1 MKDRSEPAP
10 FQSRDSLG
18 RRVTFLILPLIL
30 IPFVLIGLGAYYRAR
45 EVLKDQASSQM
56 TSALSAETESLR
68 EWVLD
73 RQTNLYVESSEKEI
87 KDPVGKLIIDNN
99 DNGSRQAARS
109 VLDELRYKNEE
120 TFFSDIFIARV
131 DPDGEIGD
139 VLVSTNPDWEGIQ
152 ISSLSAASTSEIE
165 TTAHLDLTGIA
176 PDSLTFI
183 TSVPMRALDGG
194 RADSVIVGVNSG
206 LSIGALLDTM
216 QVYWEQRGIYR
227 VELGNTFLVMQPDVL
242 IHMPRYSTTP
252 IIQRD
257 VEHPVLNTQP
267 TDEGGTLEYTSTDG
281 VNVLGAYQW
290 IPDWNIAVVVE
301 LPQIQAFAGLNDLAI
316 FTAGLI
322 LLATLLI
329 ALLVPVVTRRSL
341 QPLATLTDFAERV
354 AAGDLQH
361 RVSIDR
367 KDEIGRLAQSFNHM
381 ANELAQFY
389 QSLEA
394 RVLQRTQEIRLAAE
408 MARDVTTSQDVDEL
422 MNETL
427 RLISERFTYYHTG
440 IYLLDETKKNAIL
453 RAATSEGGKR
463 MLNREH
469 RLGVGRTGLVGF
481 VTEIG
486 EPRVMQSVGDDP
498 HYYANPDLP
507 ETRSE
512 LTLPLTVSASI
523 IGALDIQSRIPNA
536 FSDADILVLQIIA
549 DTLAVAIENAH
560 LLKRQYALAEQR
572 SKVIDLFNRLSQQ
585 IDYDTLLQEIPNSVR
600 EIFNLSRVTLGL
612 VEGESVVVRSI
623 ASSEGAVLP
632 PIDSAP
638 IGEGVL
644 GLSVELKATRE
655 VAKEPLHELETQD
668 PRQSVTETILA
679 IPLVIRDRVIG
690 SLAFES
696 EPREKITKDEIE
708 ALEIIASQVAI
719 FIENARLLE
728 KMQQNLDQA
737 DSLHREQ
744 TTSAWTQLLKR
755 EFDSDEPHVEYGFP
769 DVAAQQDDP
778 GLTTDIE
785 LRGEVIGN
793 LDLRGLRSG
802 DWSDEDKEILEA
814 VADEL
819 ATALEQARLMEEI
832 NRRVAQLQ
840 TAAEIAR
847 SASALMDLDDLLSGS
862 VNLIHDRFDYYY
874 VSIFLL
880 DDLGEFAILEQG
892 TGTEGIELLR
902 QNHKLEVGSKSIIGL
917 VTSRGNAYVA
927 NQTDS
932 DPFYWPNPVL
942 PETRSQLGIPL
953 KIGENVVGAIDVQ
966 HSQPDAFGE
975 DDISVLQILA
985 DQVAVAV
992 QNVRLFEQ
1000 TLSRAEREKS
1010 VVEITSKI
1018 RESRDVESMLQTA
1031 LRELRSAL
1039 GAQSGRIRLVR
1050 DHEDGDSLE

>member
-1 MKDRSEPAP
+1 MIDRSEPAP
-10 FQSRDSLG
+10 SQSRDSLG

-30 IPFVLIGLGAYYRAR
+30 IPFLLIGLGAYYRAR

-56 TSALSAETESLR
+56 TSALSAEIESLR

-73 RQTNLYVESSEKEI
+73 RQTNLYVESNENEI
-87 KDPVGKLIIDNN
+87 KDHVGRLIIDN
-99 DNGSRQAARS
+99 DDESRQAART

-176 PDSLTFI
+176 PDSLTFV
-183 TSVPMRALDGG
+183 TSVPMRALDGE

-252 IIQRD
+252 IIQRE
-257 VEHPVLNTQP
+257 VEHPVLDTQP
-267 TDEGGTLEYTSTDG
+267 TDEGGTLEYASTDG

-290 IPDWNIAVVVE
+290 IPEWNIAVVVE

-367 KDEIGRLAQSFNHM
+367 KDEIGRLGQAFNYM

-408 MARDVTTSQDVDEL
+408 MARDVATSQDVDEL

-440 IYLLDETKKNAIL
+440 IYLLDEPKKNAIL

-512 LTLPLTVSASI
+512 LTLPLTVSGSI
-523 IGALDIQSRIPNA
+523 IGALDVQSRIPNA

-549 DTLAVAIENAH
+549 DQLAVAIENAH

-644 GLSVELKATRE
+644 GLSVELKTTQE

-668 PRQSVTETILA
+668 PRQSSTETILA
-679 IPLVIRDRVIG
+679 IPLVIRDQVIG
-690 SLAFES
+690 SIAFES
-696 EPREKITKDEIE
+696 QPREKITKDEIE

-728 KMQQNLDQA
+728 EMQKNLDQA

-755 EFDSDEPHVEYGFP
+755 EFESDEPRVEYGFP
-769 DVAAQQDDP
+769 EVAAQLDDP
-778 GLTTDIE
+778 GLTANIK

-793 LDLRGLRSG
+793 LDLRGIRSG
-802 DWSDEDKEILEA
+802 DWSEEDKEILEA

-819 ATALEQARLMEEI
+819 ATALEQARLLEEI
-832 NRRVAQLQ
+832 NRRVTQLQ

-862 VNLIHDRFDYYY
+862 VNLIQDRFDFYY

-880 DDLGEFAILEQG
+880 DDLGEFAILKQG
-892 TGTEGIELLR
+892 TGAEGIELLR

-927 NQTDS
+927 NQTDI

-953 KIGENVVGAIDVQ
+953 KIGENVLGAIDVQ

-985 DQVAVAV
+985 DQIAVAV

-1031 LRELRSAL
+1031 LRELQSAL
-1039 GAQSGRIRLVR
+1039 GAQVGRIRLVR
-1050 DHEDGDSLE
+1050 DHEDGDNLE

>member
-1 MKDRSEPAP
+1 MEARTGSKSRL
-10 FQSRDSLG
+10 QSRDSLG

-56 TSALSAETESLR
+56 KSALSAEVDSLR

-73 RQTNLYVESSEKEI
+73 RQTNLYVETGEEELISPVISLIRSNDEDAREI
-87 KDPVGKLIIDNN
+87 IRD
-99 DNGSRQAARS
+99 
-109 VLDELRYKNEE
+109 VLDDLRYKNDQ
-120 TFFSDIFIARV
+120 TLFSDLFVTNINAN
-131 DPDGEIGD
+131 GEIGD
-139 VLVSTNPDWEGIQ
+139 VLVSTNPVWEGAL
-152 ISSLSAASTSEIE
+152 ISALSSTPTDQIE
-165 TTAHLDLTGIA
+165 TTAHFDLSGIA
-176 PDSLTFI
+176 PDALTFV
-183 TSVPMRALDGG
+183 TSVPMRAQGQG
-194 RADSVIVGVNSG
+194 SADSVIIGVNTGS
-206 LSIGALLDTM
+206 SVGALMDAM

-227 VELGNTFLVMQPDVL
+227 VELGNTFLIMLPDVL
-242 IHMPRYSTTP
+242 IHMPRYATAP
-252 IIQRD
+252 IIQRGID
-257 VEHPVLNTQP
+257 HPIVNTQP
-267 TDEGGTLEYTSTDG
+267 TAESGTLEYTSADG
-281 VNVLGAYQW
+281 VDVLGAYQW
-290 IPDWNIAVVVE
+290 ISEWNIAVVVE
-301 LPQIQAFAGLNDLAI
+301 LPQNQAFAGLGELAI

-322 LLATLLI
+322 LLATVLI
-329 ALLVPVVTRRSL
+329 TLLVPVVTRRSL
-341 QPLATLTDFAERV
+341 RPLAKLTDFAERV
-354 AAGDLQH
+354 AGGDLGH
-361 RVSIDR
+361 RVSLDR
-367 KDEIGRLAQSFNHM
+367 SDEIGRLGQSFNYM

-394 RVLQRTQEIRLAAE
+394 RVLQRTKEVRLAAE
-408 MARDVTTSQDVDEL
+408 MARDVATSQDVDEL
-422 MNETL
+422 MEETL
-427 RLISERFTYYHTG
+427 QLISDRFTYYHVG
-440 IYLLDETKKNAIL
+440 IYLLDEIKSNAVL

-469 RLGVGRTGLVGF
+469 SLGVGRTGIVGV

-486 EPRVMQSVGDDP
+486 EPRIMQTIGDDP

-512 LTLPLTVSASI
+512 LTLPLTVSGSI

-536 FSDADILVLQIIA
+536 FADADILVLQIIA
-549 DTLAVAIENAH
+549 DQLAVAIENAR

-585 IDYDTLLQEIPNSVR
+585 TDHDTLLQEIPNSVR

-623 ASSEGAVLP
+623 SSAEDAALP
-632 PIDSAP
+632 PLDSVP

-644 GLSVELKATRE
+644 GLTVELKSTQE
-655 VAKEPLHELETQD
+655 MTKQPLHELETQD
-668 PRQSVTETILA
+668 PRQGLSETIIA
-679 IPLVIRDRVIG
+679 IPLVVRDQVIG

-696 EPREKITKDEIE
+696 ETGKRITKDEIE

-719 FIENARLLE
+719 FIENASLLE
-728 KMQQNLDQA
+728 DMQQNLEQM

-755 EFDSDEPHVEYGFP
+755 EFESDQPRVEYGFP
-769 DVAAQQDDP
+769 DVAAQLDDP
-778 GLTTDIE
+778 GLATEIE

-793 LDLRGLRSG
+793 LDLRGIRSG
-802 DWSDEDKEILEA
+802 DWSDEDREILEA

-819 ATALEQARLMEEI
+819 ATALEQARLLEEI

-862 VNLIHDRFDYYY
+862 VNLIQDRFNFYH

-880 DDLGEFAILEQG
+880 DELGAFAILKQA
-892 TGTEGIELLR
+892 TGDGGIELMR
-902 QNHKLEVGSKSIIGL
+902 QGHKLEVGSKSIIGL

-927 NQTDS
+927 NQTDI
-932 DPFYWPNPVL
+932 DPFYWPNPIL
-942 PETRSQLGIPL
+942 PETKSQLGIPL
-953 KIGENVVGAIDVQ
+953 KIGENVLGAIDVQ
-966 HSQPDAFGE
+966 HNQPDAFGE

-1010 VVEITSKI
+1010 VVEITSRI
-1018 RESRDVESMLQTA
+1018 RERRNVESMLQTA
-1031 LRELRSAL
+1031 LKEMQVAV
-1039 GAQSGRIRLVR
+1039 GARLGRIRLVR
-1050 DHEDGDSLE
+1050 DHEDGDNPD